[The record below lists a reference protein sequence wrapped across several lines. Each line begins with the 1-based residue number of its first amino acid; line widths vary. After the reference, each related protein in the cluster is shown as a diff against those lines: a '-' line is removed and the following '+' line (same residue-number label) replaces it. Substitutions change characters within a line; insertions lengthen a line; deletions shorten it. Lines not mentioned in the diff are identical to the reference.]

1 MGFESWVGL
10 LGFGWRRVYPANFI
24 FEGLCLVCVRLD

>member
-10 LGFGWRRVYPANFI
+10 LGFGWGRVYPASMAFGQFYI
-24 FEGLCLVCVRLD
+24 